1 MYHRHFPHF
10 HPPQGRTVCARRLA
24 ENDVMEYIA
33 KPNMRDDASS
43 PANRVRF
50 VTNFIICN
58 KAKVRRDEGIPPYC
72 AQTNALLFICPSKAL
87 GTPSPTLGKAHRP
100 FLLFAPGGFP
110 AGSGDPGPTSHF
122 MVFRPPSNALW
133 GTVLTVP
140 KACKDTAFQNQ
151 ITSSIPY
158 PTSHRIPIRGIY
170 HKKQPSAF
178 AEGCFK

>member
-100 FLLFAPGGFP
+100 FLLFAPGGFRRGRVTP
-110 AGSGDPGPTSHF
+110 ALPAILWF
-122 MVFRPPSNALW
+122 FRPSSNALW

-140 KACKDTAFQNQ
+140 KVCKDQHLKIKSLRLF
-151 ITSSIPY
+151 SIPPAKEFSFGTY
-158 PTSHRIPIRGIY
+158 ITKNSLRQMP
-170 HKKQPSAF
+170 KAV
-178 AEGCFK
+178 FK

>member
-100 FLLFAPGGFP
+100 FLLFAPGGFRRGRVTP
-110 AGSGDPGPTSHF
+110 PYQPFYGFPPIIKCSVGNGLDRSESLQRYSISKSNYFVYSLSHQPKNFHSGHISQKTASG
-122 MVFRPPSNALW
+122 
-133 GTVLTVP
+133 VLP
-140 KACKDTAFQNQ
+140 KAV
-151 ITSSIPY
+151 
-158 PTSHRIPIRGIY
+158 
-170 HKKQPSAF
+170 
-178 AEGCFK
+178 FK

>member
-1 MYHRHFPHF
+1 MSYVTRSWNGQDRSLRSVFKCTTDIF
-10 HPPQGRTVCARRLA
+10 HISPPPQGRTVCARRLA

-100 FLLFAPGGFP
+100 FLLFAPGGFRQGRVTP
-110 AGSGDPGPTSHF
+110 ALP
-122 MVFRPPSNALW
+122 AILW
-133 GTVLTVP
+133 
-140 KACKDTAFQNQ
+140 F
-151 ITSSIPY
+151 
-158 PTSHRIPIRGIY
+158 
-170 HKKQPSAF
+170 SAHHQMLCG
-178 AEGCFK
+178 ERY

>member
-43 PANRVRF
+43 PANGVRF

-58 KAKVRRDEGIPPYC
+58 KARVRRDEGIPPYC
-72 AQTNALLFICPSKAL
+72 AQTNALLFICPSGAS
-87 GTPSPTLGKAHRP
+87 GTPPPALGKAASPIFIVRS
-100 FLLFAPGGFP
+100 GWVS

-122 MVFRPPSNALW
+122 MVFRPSSNALW
-133 GTVLTVP
+133 ETVLTVP
-140 KACKDTAFQNQ
+140 KVCKDPTSQNQ
-151 ITSSIPY
+151 ITSSVPY
-158 PTSHRIPIRGIY
+158 PTSQRIPIRGIY
-170 HKKQPSAF
+170 HKNSLRHL
-178 AEGCFK
+178 

>member
-72 AQTNALLFICPSKAL
+72 AQTNALLFICPSGAS
-87 GTPSPTLGKAHRP
+87 GTPPPALGKAASTIFIVRSGPIERNLVLPPYQP
-100 FLLFAPGGFP
+100 FYGLPPITKRSVGNGLDRSESLQRSNISKSNHFVYSLSHQPKNSH
-110 AGSGDPGPTSHF
+110 SGHYHKNSLRH
-122 MVFRPPSNALW
+122 L
-133 GTVLTVP
+133 P
-140 KACKDTAFQNQ
+140 KAV
-151 ITSSIPY
+151 
-158 PTSHRIPIRGIY
+158 
-170 HKKQPSAF
+170 
-178 AEGCFK
+178 FK

>member
-100 FLLFAPGGFP
+100 FLLFAPGGFRRGRVTP
-110 AGSGDPGPTSHF
+110 ALP
-122 MVFRPPSNALW
+122 AILW
-133 GTVLTVP
+133 
-140 KACKDTAFQNQ
+140 F
-151 ITSSIPY
+151 
-158 PTSHRIPIRGIY
+158 
-170 HKKQPSAF
+170 SAHHQMLCG
-178 AEGCFK
+178 ERY

>member
-1 MYHRHFPHF
+1 MSYVTRSWNGQDRSLRSVFKCTTDIF
-10 HPPQGRTVCARRLA
+10 HISTPPQGRTVCARRLA

-100 FLLFAPGGFP
+100 FLLFAPGGFRRDRVTP
-110 AGSGDPGPTSHF
+110 ALP
-122 MVFRPPSNALW
+122 AILW
-133 GTVLTVP
+133 
-140 KACKDTAFQNQ
+140 F
-151 ITSSIPY
+151 
-158 PTSHRIPIRGIY
+158 
-170 HKKQPSAF
+170 SAHHQMLCG
-178 AEGCFK
+178 ERY

>member
-100 FLLFAPGGFP
+100 FLLFTPGGFRRGRVP
-110 AGSGDPGPTSHF
+110 PRPYQPFYGFPPIIKCSVGNGIDRSESLQRSNISKSNHFVYSLSHQPKNSHSGHYHKNSLRQ
-122 MVFRPPSNALW
+122 M
-133 GTVLTVP
+133 P
-140 KACKDTAFQNQ
+140 KAV
-151 ITSSIPY
+151 
-158 PTSHRIPIRGIY
+158 
-170 HKKQPSAF
+170 
-178 AEGCFK
+178 FK